1 MDAERRLR
9 VLITA
14 DTVGGVWPFAI
25 ELATQLTAAGD
36 RVLLAAMGQAP
47 SATQRQQAR
56 ALDGLE
62 FHARAYRLVW
72 MRDPWHDL
80 DEAAEWLGELAGSF
94 APDVIHLND
103 LALADRAWPAPV
115 LLSAH
120 SCVCSWWQAVHGESA
135 PAEWNHYR
143 ECVGASLRSTDR
155 VVAPSRAML
164 HALVAQHGPIASCDV
179 IHNGRTPPSGMRAT
193 KEPFVLG
200 AGRLW
205 DEAKNLGA
213 LASIAQQLPWS
224 VYLAGAVDHPDRG
237 PAATLRAHSL
247 GPLSPSRLSGWMARA
262 WIYALPAR
270 YEPFGLSVLEAAQ
283 HGCAL
288 VLGDIPSLREVWGDA
303 ALFVDPD
310 DPDALSAAILR
321 LIHNDT
327 LRSDMARRAGV
338 RARRY
343 DPSLMAARYR
353 RNYMAMGSRASLSPS
368 ALVPDTLAGAAA

>member
-25 ELATQLTAAGD
+25 ELATQLVAAGD

-47 SATQRQQAR
+47 SAAQGEQAC
-56 ALDGLE
+56 AIDGLE

-72 MRDPWHDL
+72 MRDPWNDL
-80 DEAAEWLGELAGSF
+80 DDAGEWLGGLARSF

-120 SCVCSWWQAVHGESA
+120 SCVCSWWQAVHGHAA

-143 ECVGASLRSTDR
+143 KCVGASLRAADR

-164 HALVAQHGPIASCDV
+164 HALVAQHGPIASYDV
-179 IHNGRTPPSGMRAT
+179 IHNGRTPPVAT
-193 KEPFVLG
+193 RTAKQPFVLG

-205 DEAKNLGA
+205 DEAKNLTM
-213 LASIAQQLPWS
+213 LASIAPRLPWP
-224 VYLAGAVDHPDRG
+224 VYLAGAVDHPDG
-237 PAATLRAHSL
+237 GQAETSRAHPL
-247 GPLSPSRLSGWMARA
+247 GPLSPSSLSRWMARA
-262 WIYALPAR
+262 SIYALPAR
-270 YEPFGLSVLEAAQ
+270 YEPFGLSALEAAQ

-303 ALFVDPD
+303 ALYVAPD
-310 DPDALSAAILR
+310 DPDALAAAIVR
-321 LIHNDT
+321 LIHNET
-327 LRSDMARRAGV
+327 LRSDMARRASV

-353 RNYMAMGSRASLSPS
+353 RSYMAVGSRASPSPS